1 MSRPWRVLKE
11 SLAAER
17 AEGPAPSRQRGEMA
31 FLPAVLEVTETPPSP
46 TARVLSAVLCLF
58 LVIMLAWAILGR
70 VDVVAVAEGKTIPSG
85 RSKTVQAAEAAVVAS
100 ILVEDGQT
108 VAAGDVLVRFDPTQ
122 VGAERESI
130 AQQLAEAQVTAA
142 RLRALLGNVPLEA
155 TLSAFQPPPG
165 ADPALVEGQRNLLV
179 TEVRDHAAK
188 LAQIDDE
195 IRSREAQQAQI
206 AASIG
211 KLDRVIPLLA
221 EAETA
226 RRTLLE
232 TGSGSRLTWLETKQQ
247 LVEVE
252 EERRIQTF
260 QLAEAASG
268 IAETRSRR
276 DSLETDFR
284 LTKTRELSEADR
296 AAVSLAQELV
306 KADRTRQNMTV
317 RAPIDGKVQQL
328 ALYTVGGVVQP
339 AEPLMIIVPNDDTL
353 EVEARLQNRDIGF
366 VRVGQPVELK
376 VETFAFTRYGLI
388 PGEVQSISGDGVMD
402 EKTGQVQYP
411 ARIRLLSS
419 TMMVDGRDVALGPG
433 MNVTVEVKTGSRRV
447 IEYLLSPILRYNQE
461 AIRER

>member
-1 MSRPWRVLKE
+1 MSRAWKVLRA
-11 SLAAER
+11 SLAAEK
-17 AEGPAPSRQRGEMA
+17 AAAPAPARQREELA

-46 TARVLSAVLCLF
+46 TARVLAAVLCLF

-100 ILVEDGQT
+100 IHVEDGQT
-108 VAAGDVLVRFDPTQ
+108 VAAGDVLIRFDPTQ
-122 VGAERESI
+122 IGAERERI
-130 AQQLAEAQVTAA
+130 AQELAEAQVTAA
-142 RLRALLGNVPLEA
+142 RLRAVLGNGALETALAGFRPPA
-155 TLSAFQPPPG
+155 T
-165 ADPALVEGQRNLLV
+165 ADPALVAGHRDLLV
-179 TEVRDHAAK
+179 TELRDLTAK

-211 KLDRVIPLLA
+211 KLDLVIPLLA

-226 RRTLLE
+226 RRSLLA
-232 TGSGSRLTWLETKQQ
+232 TGSGSRLAWLETKHQ
-247 LVEVE
+247 LVEAE

-276 DSLETDFR
+276 GALETDFR
-284 LTKTRELSEADR
+284 LTKTKELSEADR
-296 AAVSLAQELV
+296 AAVALAQELV
-306 KADRTRQNMTV
+306 KAERSRQNMTV

-328 ALYTVGGVVQP
+328 ALHTVGGVVQP

-366 VRVGQPVELK
+366 VRVGQPVEMK

-388 PGEVQSISGDGVMD
+388 PGEVQSISGDGVLD

-419 TMMVDGRDVALGPG
+419 TMRVDGRDVALGPG